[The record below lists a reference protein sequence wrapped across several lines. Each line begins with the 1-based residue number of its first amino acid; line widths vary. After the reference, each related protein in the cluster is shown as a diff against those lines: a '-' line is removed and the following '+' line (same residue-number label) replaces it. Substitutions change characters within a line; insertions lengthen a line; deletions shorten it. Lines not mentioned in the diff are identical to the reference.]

1 MNPKPFGSWVVE
13 HYSNDF
19 KGNDANDESNS
30 RDKTLEQKKNGSD
43 AYPTVDFTDDIQPG
57 DSVVTDNGSFVVE
70 SIDEVAHSIK
80 TDNGW
85 TLPIASVTAVIE
97 ADSNVPEDDGAWAVY
112 SNEET
117 NEGGLFRRT
126 VYWIHDGGQ
135 WYSSESVDSYD
146 SERESII
153 FTRGTP
159 TRADADAFV
168 RL

>member
-1 MNPKPFGSWVVE
+1 VE
-13 HYSNDF
+13 HYADDS
-19 KGNDANDESNS
+19 KGNDASDEPDP
-30 RDKTLEQKKNGSD
+30 RDRTLEQKKNDSD
-43 AYPTVDFTDDIQPG
+43 TCLMVDFTDDIRPG

-70 SIDEVAHSIK
+70 SIDVATHSIK

-85 TLPIASVTAVIE
+85 TIPVASVTAVIE
-97 ADSNVPEDDGAWAVY
+97 DDSNVPEDDGAWAVY

-146 SERESII
+146 SDRESIR
-153 FTRGTP
+153 FTRCTP
-159 TRADADAFV
+159 TRDDADAFV